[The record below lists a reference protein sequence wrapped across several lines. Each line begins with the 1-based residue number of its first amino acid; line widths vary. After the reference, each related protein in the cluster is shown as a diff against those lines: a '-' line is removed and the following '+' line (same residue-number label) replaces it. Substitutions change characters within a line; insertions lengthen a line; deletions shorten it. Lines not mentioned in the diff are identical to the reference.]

1 MIFNLNNNHMKK
13 LSAIV
18 MIFLLSIVNL
28 YAQQWIPFGTLPGSG
43 ITALKT
49 NQNGDLFVA
58 TASYNYP
65 SGQNAGVY
73 RSLLG
78 SGALIDVTPGGASA
92 FNARAIETEGS
103 TLVWASC
110 WQNPSLNQEA
120 LYRST
125 DNGNNWTRTYQIGT
139 TNNIFSIKA
148 DPDNDNVYIGARDGV
163 HRSSNTGLGFSL
175 SNSGME
181 SGSWTYDIEKANGML
196 FAATAK
202 GLYRSQNLGVSW
214 SEVTGIPQS
223 DTPKSISI
231 IPTANGDRIV
241 TGTNDG
247 NIYISDETLSQF
259 ELIFGFENSDIIT
272 MLVLIGAQPT
282 DYHFILSAFPK
293 NLDNIGNGLYYSR
306 SSGNSFTDF
315 GQGLPSPYRISAI
328 GGSIQGNNITAFAGS
343 FNNTQNGAVVY
354 KKNYTVGINTISSE
368 VPGSYALYQNYP
380 NPFNPSTN
388 IKFQVVRSSH
398 IEIVV
403 YNSSGM
409 EISKLVNE
417 NLSAGV
423 YETQFDG
430 SSTPSGVYFVRMLVD
445 GIADAS
451 LSKKMILT
459 K

>member
-1 MIFNLNNNHMKK
+1 MKK
-13 LSAIV
+13 LSAFV

-28 YAQQWIPFGTLPGSG
+28 FAQQWVPFGTLPGSG

-73 RSLLG
+73 RSLSG
-78 SGALIDVTPGGASA
+78 SGALINVTPGGPSA
-92 FNARAIETEGS
+92 YNARAIETEGS
-103 TLVWASC
+103 SLVWASC
-110 WQNPSLNQEA
+110 WQNPSIDQEA

-125 DNGNNWTRTYQIGT
+125 DNGNSWTRTYQIGT
-139 TNNIFSIKA
+139 SNNIFSIKA
-148 DPDNDNVYIGARDGV
+148 DPDNDNVYIGARNGV
-163 HRSSNTGLGFSL
+163 HKSSNTGLGFVS
-175 SNSGME
+175 SNLGME

-202 GLYRSQNLGVSW
+202 GLYRSQNLGDSW
-214 SEVTGIPQS
+214 TEVTGIPQQ
-223 DTPKSISI
+223 DTPKSIAV
-231 IPTANGDRIV
+231 IPTLTGEIIVAGTEEGDL
-241 TGTNDG
+241 
-247 NIYISDETLSQF
+247 YISDETLSQF
-259 ELIFGFENSDIIT
+259 ELIFGFENSDIIA
-272 MLVLIGAQPT
+272 MLVLAGAQPS
-282 DYHFILSAFPK
+282 DFHFVVSAFPM
-293 NLDNIGNGLYYSR
+293 NFDNVGNGLYYSR
-306 SSGNSFTDF
+306 GSGSSFTDF
-315 GQGLPSPYRISAI
+315 GQGLPSPYRISSI
-328 GGSIQGNNITAFAGS
+328 GGSIQGNNITTFAGS
-343 FNNTQNGAVVY
+343 FNNTQNGAVVF

-388 IKFQVVRSSH
+388 IKFQVLRSSH
-398 IEIVV
+398 IEIAV

-409 EISKLVNE
+409 EISRLVNE
-417 NLSAGV
+417 SLSAGV

-430 SSTPSGVYFVRMLVD
+430 SAIPSGVYFVRMLVD